1 MWATIKAGKIW
12 SGRFINRK
20 KDGVE
25 YHEDNS
31 ISPVYNNSG
40 ELINFVA
47 VKHDVTKQ
55 MQLQEQLFQA
65 QKMEAIGTITGG
77 FAHDFNNKLSVVTG
91 YVDLILSSPDLPE
104 TFRHDLKMIKKAV
117 EGSAELINGMMAFS
131 RKTTVKLEPLNLNT
145 IVGQFS
151 SLLTPVMTRRIEIEL
166 VMADDIWTINAS
178 PSQIDQTLMNL
189 AINAKDA
196 MPDGGKLLIQTQN
209 TILDEEFCRGYPNT
223 KPGRYVMLS
232 VTDSGKGMDSET
244 VKRIFEPFFTTK
256 EKGKG
261 TGLGL
266 AVVYGIVEKHGG
278 MITCDSQPSAGTTFQ
293 IYFPS
298 ID

>member
-1 MWATIKAGKIW
+1 
-12 SGRFINRK
+12 
-20 KDGVE
+20 
-25 YHEDNS
+25 
-31 ISPVYNNSG
+31 
-40 ELINFVA
+40 
-47 VKHDVTKQ
+47 
-55 MQLQEQLFQA
+55 
-65 QKMEAIGTITGG
+65 
-77 FAHDFNNKLSVVTG
+77 
-91 YVDLILSSPDLPE
+91 
-104 TFRHDLKMIKKAV
+104 MIKKAV